1 MGDYVEISSTRQRC
15 HSETRSFAQNE
26 DNWDYVLKSRTWCKV
41 LVIWS
46 FVSTLACLTCA
57 YYALDIRSTV
67 LLNRELHN
75 LEEIMVNV
83 GDHELVGK
91 HFRRARVLH
100 RHGFYYNLARANKRS
115 RNKGIRNRHFNVT
128 SDIKHRSETNQNGKG
143 LNPMS
148 FSTKHPNV
156 KDGLLEHSLENST
169 QVVDFTDKKAEA
181 QRFDPEANPT
191 RIDDKNSNRRKRAKK
206 VLKDLIEVLA
216 DGAEE
221 SLSGENLAST

>member
-1 MGDYVEISSTRQRC
+1 
-15 HSETRSFAQNE
+15 
-26 DNWDYVLKSRTWCKV
+26 
-41 LVIWS
+41 
-46 FVSTLACLTCA
+46 
-57 YYALDIRSTV
+57 
-67 LLNRELHN
+67 
-75 LEEIMVNV
+75 
-83 GDHELVGK
+83 
-91 HFRRARVLH
+91 
-100 RHGFYYNLARANKRS
+100 
-115 RNKGIRNRHFNVT
+115 
-128 SDIKHRSETNQNGKG
+128 
-143 LNPMS
+143 MS